1 VAGLGEDWYQEGS
14 LLLVRVV
21 EIETDLP
28 VSLPLVCGAEPLPLV
43 SGDIVKLPLVG
54 GVVVTLPLVGGVKVE
69 RDLPSWSVSEI
80 FPITC

>member
-1 VAGLGEDWYQEGS
+1 
-14 LLLVRVV
+14 
-21 EIETDLP
+21 
-28 VSLPLVCGAEPLPLV
+28 V

-80 FPITC
+80 FPKTLLVLVSFDIFFL